1 MSESFS
7 ITGLY
12 ISPGHNFFGHH
23 DKAPG
28 THLVRSVPEVVCRAG
43 RGLEGD
49 RFFDYKPDYRGQI
62 TFFAAEIYE
71 DLCRTLDI
79 WDKSPGVLRRNVI
92 TSGIDLNGYI
102 GKDFQVQDVWFRGVD
117 ECPPCHWMDLAFGPG
132 AKAHLKGTGGLRARI
147 LSDGKLSV
155 SGD

>member
-1 MSESFS
+1 MSDSFS

-12 ISPGHNFFGHH
+12 ISPGHNFFGRHEQ
-23 DKAPG
+23 APG
-28 THLVRSVPEVVCRAG
+28 THLLQSVPEVVCRAG

-62 TFFAAEIYE
+62 TFFAAEVYE

-79 WDKSPGVLRRNVI
+79 WDKSPGVLRRNAI
-92 TSGIDLNGYI
+92 TSGSDLNRYI
-102 GKDFQVQDVWFRGVD
+102 GRDFQLQGVWFRGVD
-117 ECPPCHWMDLAFGPG
+117 ECPPCYWMDLAFGPG
-132 AKAHLKGTGGLRARI
+132 AKAHLKGNGGLRAQI

-155 SGD
+155 SPD